1 MSRLT
6 TVRVRAGQLLRGAS
20 PTHNERTALEE
31 LSSYGYVMRQ
41 YDNAQAVWSLNP
53 EQARTIL
60 AKHAAP
66 QPALSHQTP

>member
-53 EQARTIL
+53 EQARSIL
-60 AKHAAP
+60 AKHTAP
-66 QPALSHQTP
+66 QSAPCLQAP